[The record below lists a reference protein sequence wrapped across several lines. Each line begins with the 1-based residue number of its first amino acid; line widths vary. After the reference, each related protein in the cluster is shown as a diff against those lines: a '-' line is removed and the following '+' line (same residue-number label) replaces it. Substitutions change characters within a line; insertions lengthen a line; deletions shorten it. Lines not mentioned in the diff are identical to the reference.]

1 MTHGTPYALN
11 VPVNEEPSKGQTKF
25 IKEIF
30 KGKRDLFFVECGA
43 NDGEFASNTLFFE
56 RQWGWTGLLIEPDPV
71 EIPRLLSKQR
81 QAWVAPVCLSFD
93 KTPSTVRFEHVVG
106 GGGQV
111 LDPKSPQKPNE
122 HLLQCV
128 PFYTLLLAMNRTRID
143 YFSLDV
149 EGAMVSDLK

>member
-1 MTHGTPYALN
+1 M
-11 VPVNEEPSKGQTKF
+11 
-25 IKEIF
+25 
-30 KGKRDLFFVECGA
+30 RDLFFVECGA

-71 EIPRLLSKQR
+71 EIPRLLKKQR
-81 QAWVAPVCLSFD
+81 QAWIAPVCLSFD

-149 EGAMVSDLK
+149 EGAMWPILRSIPFDLLDIRS